1 MTLLDQWNDLT
12 DAGVATQPA
21 AADERRW
28 RAPRKRKRLAARGA
42 GAWLL
47 LAAMTFVLF
56 AGIWRQHP
64 LVSLALPA
72 VALVAWLPV
81 IRGRRNERWL
91 IFYVAGI
98 YLYTVLRAFADEIGF
113 PIHAQYTIQFDQWLF
128 GNVPSLELQRDFF
141 TPRDVDWLDLL
152 TAGVH
157 ASFFIVPHAA
167 LVLIWWKRPEA
178 LRLYSLSVLIALYG
192 SLALFFLVPTVP
204 PWLAAQS
211 GYTPGVYRVIDFVF
225 SGVSADYYQDA
236 YRALAEP
243 NSVAAVPS
251 VHMALTCVVL
261 FRAISLSRQ
270 WVPLLTAYTLL
281 MAFSLVYL
289 GEHYVFDV
297 LVGMLVAL
305 VAEIAIRM
313 IERVETRRA
322 ERAG

>member
-1 MTLLDQWNDLT
+1 
-12 DAGVATQPA
+12 
-21 AADERRW
+21 
-28 RAPRKRKRLAARGA
+28 
-42 GAWLL
+42 
-47 LAAMTFVLF
+47 MTFVLF
-56 AGIWRQHP
+56 AGTWRSKP
-64 LVSLALPA
+64 LLSLALPA
-72 VALVAWLPV
+72 LALVVWLSV
-81 IRGRRNERWL
+81 IRSRRNERWL

-98 YLYTVLRAFADEIGF
+98 YLYTVLRASADDLGF

-157 ASFFIVPHAA
+157 ASFFIVPHAV

-178 LRLYSLSVLIALYG
+178 LRLYAISVLIALYG

-225 SGVSADYYQDA
+225 SGVSSDYYQDL
-236 YRALAEP
+236 YKALAEP

-270 WVPLLTAYTLL
+270 WAPLLAAYTLL

-297 LVGMLVAL
+297 LVGILVAL
-305 VAEIAIRM
+305 IAEIAIRL

-322 ERAG
+322 ERAS